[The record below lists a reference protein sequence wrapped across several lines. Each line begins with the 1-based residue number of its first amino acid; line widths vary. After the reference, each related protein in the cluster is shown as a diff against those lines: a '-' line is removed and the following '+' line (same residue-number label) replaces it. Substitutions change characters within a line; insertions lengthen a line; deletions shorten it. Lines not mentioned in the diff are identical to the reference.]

1 MYEPATLGSMVHYPE
16 WLDSKDIIAEV
27 HKDPELYKIIEALQK
42 GVPTK
47 PGFAYRNGVLFYE
60 DRLVV
65 AADSVWLPG
74 LLKEFHSTPQGGHSG
89 FYRTYRRV
97 AANLYWLGMK
107 KRIQQFVQACDVCQR
122 QKYVASSPGGLLQPL
137 PAPSQVWEDLSM
149 DFITGLPKSKGLMLF
164 LWW

>member
-1 MYEPATLGSMVHYPE
+1 MQDPVTLCAMVHYPE
-16 WLDSKDIIAEV
+16 WVDSRGIIDEV
-27 HKDPELYKIIEALQK
+27 HQDPMLQKIIQQLKE
-42 GVPTK
+42 GVPAK

-60 DRLVV
+60 NRLVL
-65 AADSVWLPG
+65 AASFGWIPI

-107 KRIQQFVQACDVCQR
+107 KQVQQFVQACDVCQR

-137 PAPSQVWEDLSM
+137 PIPVQVWEDLSM
-149 DFITGLPKSKGLMLF
+149 EIFHHGSSKT
-164 LWW
+164 